1 MMKRPRLAAACLAAG
16 ALGACAIGTAGAQAA
31 PKKLTIVSEG
41 KNTVKPNRYFQS
53 ALFFTPGTATVQTG
67 APLVVKDKDKSGEPH
82 TITFVKKADYPT
94 KFEDYLNCEACN
106 TAITA
111 HGLDGPPS
119 DAGPTLTVNEG
130 GTGIDAPGDSLYFD
144 PEVSAKSK
152 ITAKAGSTLYFVC
165 AVHPW
170 MQGKLKVTK

>member
-1 MMKRPRLAAACLAAG
+1 MTHRTRLAAACLAAG
-16 ALGACAIGTAGAQAA
+16 ALAAGTVGAAGAQAA

-67 APLVVKDKDKSGEPH
+67 APLVVKDKDSSGEPH

-106 TAITA
+106 DALTG
-111 HGLDGPPS
+111 HG
-119 DAGPTLTVNEG
+119 
-130 GTGIDAPGDSLYFD
+130 
-144 PEVSAKSK
+144 
-152 ITAKAGSTLYFVC
+152 
-165 AVHPW
+165 
-170 MQGKLKVTK
+170 